1 MLMWQ
6 AVLGLLAGGLI
17 LIVSSEKAVDQL
29 INLAKILGLNIFTI
43 GFIVASIGSD
53 LPEIMNSLISSS
65 LSLTQCACQTSSP
78 TQPTASAAH
87 HAFIIPCG
95 SPYAGVA

>member
-1 MLMWQ
+1 MWQ

-29 INLAKILGLNIFTI
+29 INLAKIIGLNIFTI

-53 LPEIMNSLISSS
+53 LPETKIFVCSVCGNIVEG
-65 LSLTQCACQTSSP
+65 
-78 TQPTASAAH
+78 SA
-87 HAFIIPCG
+87 PDKCPVCG
-95 SPYAGVA
+95 AAKEQFKETL